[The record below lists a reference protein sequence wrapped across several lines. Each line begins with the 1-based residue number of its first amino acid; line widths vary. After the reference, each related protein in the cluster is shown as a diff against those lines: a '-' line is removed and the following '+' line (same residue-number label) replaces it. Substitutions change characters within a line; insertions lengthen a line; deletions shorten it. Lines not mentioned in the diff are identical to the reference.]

1 MSSGIV
7 NARVT
12 NMNDRY
18 ELIYDG
24 PILYVTDMD
33 LRGNNA
39 DSLSEILD
47 KGQNS
52 IHFVALG
59 NKYGTHLGD
68 LMGRYSS
75 SWSQEPF
82 LHFENLEIVDE
93 KHPDYQKCMDSVN
106 DMVKDSIVKPG
117 TLVQEPGSRIP
128 EAIDWDYID
137 ENTKWVAHFYSG
149 RRITGSRKDVEPYY
163 NDRDI
168 DEIDIVSWEGQ
179 PEDLQGFY
187 KAYSYAFYDLNRHDL
202 YNVKDFYGEWSK
214 NPAAFVPEL
223 KPVIGRLSDV
233 LPKLDVTDDLIVSNY
248 YGYVGAGNHRVG
260 NFIEALND
268 LDMDFEI
275 VKFEPKNPNEEYSTN
290 HVWVQT
296 DNMKALNAFSV
307 EANDNAIKHDQF
319 FGDGRYED
327 SEISKRLNIVKQ
339 ALTDFNTDKSSD
351 KTYDEK
357 RKAMEDK
364 LNSLAED
371 KGLTTGGDELE
382 QDAESVFGE

>member
-7 NARVT
+7 NTRVT

-24 PILYVTDMD
+24 PVLYVTDMD
-33 LRGNNA
+33 LRDNNA

-52 IHFVALG
+52 IHFVALD
-59 NKYGTHLGD
+59 NKYGTRRGE
-68 LMGRYSS
+68 LMGRHSS

-82 LHFENLEIVDE
+82 LHFENLEIINA
-93 KHPDYQKCMDSVN
+93 KHPDYQKYTGVVN

-117 TLVQEPGSRIP
+117 TLVQEPESRIP
-128 EAIDWDYID
+128 EVIDWDYID

-149 RRITGSRKDVEPYY
+149 HRITGSRKDVEPYY

-168 DEIDIVSWEGQ
+168 DEIDIVAWEGQ

-187 KAYSYAFYDLNRHDL
+187 KAHAYAFYDLNRHDL

-214 NPAAFVPEL
+214 DPAAFVPKL

-233 LPKLDVTDDLIVSNY
+233 LPQLDVTDDLIVSNY
-248 YGYVGAGNHRVG
+248 YGYEGAGNHRVG

-307 EANDNAIKHDQF
+307 EANDNAIKHDRF

-327 SEISKRLNIVKQ
+327 SEINKRLNIVKQ
-339 ALTDFNTDKSSD
+339 ALKDFDDAKPAPNA
-351 KTYDEK
+351 YDEK

-364 LNSLAED
+364 LNSLA
-371 KGLTTGGDELE
+371 
-382 QDAESVFGE
+382 